1 VRGETA
7 SFQGDEY
14 RVNGIR
20 MDVPGATDMPVAVAA
35 LGPVMLKLAGTL
47 ADGTITWMVGA
58 KTMENH
64 IVASLTRA
72 AAEAGRPA
80 PRVVGGFPIALTTK
94 VDEAKAKIN
103 EQLAIYGQLPSYRAM
118 LDREG
123 AQGPAD
129 IAILGDEN
137 ALRGEIQRL
146 ESAGVTDFNAAI
158 VDVEEGARSRTMEFL
173 SSLKG

>member
-1 VRGETA
+1 
-7 SFQGDEY
+7 
-14 RVNGIR
+14 
-20 MDVPGATDMPVAVAA
+20 
-35 LGPVMLKLAGTL
+35 
-47 ADGTITWMVGA
+47 
-58 KTMENH
+58 
-64 IVASLTRA
+64 
-72 AAEAGRPA
+72 
-80 PRVVGGFPIALTTK
+80 VVGGFPIALTTK